1 MRSFIIKKVDQFR
14 STRHFAQ
21 PDTKRLP
28 MYTTLKT
35 LKVGE
40 RARVSGYAAGCPGY
54 RHRLLTMGLTPG
66 TEIRVTRLAPLG
78 DPVEVEVRGYSLS
91 LRKDEAEVLQVQR
104 GCLPE

>member
-1 MRSFIIKKVDQFR
+1 
-14 STRHFAQ
+14 
-21 PDTKRLP
+21 

-40 RARVSGYAAGCPGY
+40 RARVSGYAAGCPRY

>member
-1 MRSFIIKKVDQFR
+1 MR
-14 STRHFAQ
+14 
-21 PDTKRLP
+21 
-28 MYTTLKT
+28 TTLKA

-78 DPVEVEVRGYSLS
+78 DPVEVEVRGYNLS

-104 GCLPE
+104 G

>member
-1 MRSFIIKKVDQFR
+1 MF
-14 STRHFAQ
+14 
-21 PDTKRLP
+21 
-28 MYTTLKT
+28 TTLKM

-66 TEIRVTRLAPLG
+66 TEILVTRLAPLG

-91 LRKDEAEVLQVQR
+91 LRKNEAEVLRVQR
-104 GCLPE
+104 T

>member
-1 MRSFIIKKVDQFR
+1 MF
-14 STRHFAQ
+14 
-21 PDTKRLP
+21 
-28 MYTTLKT
+28 TTLKM

-66 TEIRVTRLAPLG
+66 TEILVTRLAPLG

-91 LRKDEAEVLQVQR
+91 LRKNEAEVLRVLR
-104 GCLPE
+104 T